1 MVWAVRGPTAMR
13 GAESYKGWMEIGS
26 HSCSICAVKKRT
38 CHAISSMQWIS
49 PMKERWKG
57 FTSGLSCGVESLGER
72 KRGHVKRTYV
82 LEFDISQFTKF
93 GHSVVSDLGWY
104 KELDEAHGLR
114 A

>member
-1 MVWAVRGPTAMR
+1 MR
-13 GAESYKGWMEIGS
+13 
-26 HSCSICAVKKRT
+26 R
-38 CHAISSMQWIS
+38 IS
-49 PMKERWKG
+49 PTKERWKG

-93 GHSVVSDLGWY
+93 GHSVVSDLSWY